1 MDGEEPLRYVD
12 VDDAELAGYALLA
25 EAVRGGG
32 RIPLVLVGDEVKSP
46 SGISIYWIE
55 EELGSLGVEPFASSA
70 VKTGS

>member
-1 MDGEEPLRYVD
+1 MGGEEPLSYVD
-12 VDDAELAGYALLA
+12 VDDAELAEYAPLA

-32 RIPLVLVGDEVKSP
+32 HIPLVLVGDEVKSP

-55 EELGSLGVEPFASSA
+55 EELSSLGVEPFASSA

>member
-1 MDGEEPLRYVD
+1 MGGEEPLSYVD
-12 VDDAELAGYALLA
+12 VDDAELAEYALLA

-32 RIPLVLVGDEVKSP
+32 RIPLALVGDEVKSP

-55 EELGSLGVEPFASSA
+55 EELASLGVEPFASSA